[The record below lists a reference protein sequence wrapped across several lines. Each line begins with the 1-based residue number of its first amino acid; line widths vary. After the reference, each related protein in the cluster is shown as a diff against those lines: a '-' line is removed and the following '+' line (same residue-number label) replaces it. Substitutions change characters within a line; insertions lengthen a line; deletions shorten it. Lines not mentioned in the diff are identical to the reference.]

1 MVHSTGFPVLPIHR
15 LWQMIEEDYRRNG
28 KIFGIPEALFFNPAN
43 YRKGNFRIFGQHLR
57 TPFGVA
63 AGPHTQLAQNIVSA
77 WLCGASYIELKTVQT
92 LDELEISKPCIDM
105 QDEGYNCE
113 WSQELRIHESFGEY
127 LKAWILIHLLHHRLG
142 HPGSPEDTIFNMS
155 VGYNLEG
162 ILSENVQWFLS
173 KMQHCR
179 DEKEAMI
186 STLLPLYP
194 ELRNISIPDCI
205 SSNITLSTMHGCPPG
220 EIEKIGHYLL
230 EEKKLHTFIKLNPTL
245 LGKEQLREILN
256 NQLGYKTMVPD
267 AAFEHDLKY
276 EDALGIIRRLEMT
289 ARQNNLTFGV
299 KLTNTLECINHR
311 KVFPP
316 KEEMMYMSGRALH
329 PISVNVAARL
339 HRDLGPG
346 LHISFSGGADCFNI
360 SDLLQCGL
368 MPVTVC
374 SDLLKPGGYGRLQ
387 QYIEQTTGI
396 NTADTDRQAV
406 YLEKYALSVVDDM
419 RYRCD
424 PFTEKNI
431 KTGRKLGLFDCIH
444 APCMDECP
452 TNQDIPEY
460 LSHIANGE
468 FSKALEVIHRKNPF
482 PNVLGSA
489 CDHPCQ
495 LRCTRIN
502 YDQPL
507 KIRELKLFAAHNG
520 KALDVPLVNENG
532 KSAAIIGA
540 GPSGLSFAY
549 FMRLAGFRV
558 EIFESHPDPGGM
570 VRDAIP
576 PFRMK
581 AELLEKDIERI
592 RSTGVIIHFNAPVDR
607 PTFRQLRRDF
617 DYVYIAAGARRF
629 KTLPLEGAGA
639 GGMVDP
645 LTFLKLAK
653 AGKKS
658 DTGRNILVIGGGNT
672 AMDVARTARRTAAE
686 DASVSVVYR
695 RSRAEMPASREEIEA
710 ALHEGVRLLEL
721 LSPEQIH
728 VKDGHI
734 VALSCAKMKLITPAD
749 GGRPAPCKTDEPLI
763 TLPADTLIPA
773 LGQETDID
781 FATPE
786 ELSLRPESDYETQLD
801 RVYIG
806 GDAIRGAATIVKA
819 VGDGRRAA
827 AAIAASAGIAL
838 DTDNP
843 PAEKHL
849 EKSELINRK
858 SRRINIDPAM
868 ENTPP
873 LLTAETAR
881 EEALRCLQCDELCN
895 ICVTVC
901 PNRAN
906 ISYQTP
912 AVDIPQWKMINH
924 KNGISFEQTGILKI
938 AQSTQ
943 VLNLAGFCNECGNCT
958 TFCPSSGAPFRDK
971 PRFCLSR
978 ESFNKTDNGY
988 MLQWANGRLTLLHRQ
1003 GDLVS
1008 RLTRQADKYLY
1019 ETENM
1024 KVAFGLTDFRPY
1036 GPEIINSGMIN
1047 PDLSEASTL
1056 KFLID
1061 NPDIT
1066 AGSLIAEQP

>member
-1 MVHSTGFPVLPIHR
+1 MTHSTGFSAVSISR
-15 LWQMIEEDYRRNG
+15 LFQMIGEDYRRHRQ
-28 KIFGIPEALFFNPAN
+28 IFGIPEALFFKPAVNGTDN
-43 YRKGNFRIFGQHLR
+43 YGIFGHQLR

-92 LDELEISKPCIDM
+92 LDELEITKPCIDM

-142 HPGSPEDTIFNMS
+142 HPGVAGGFIFNMS
-155 VGYNLEG
+155 VGYNLQG

-173 KMQHCR
+173 KMQDCR
-179 DEKEAMI
+179 PEKEAMI
-186 STLLPLYP
+186 SSLLPLYP
-194 ELRNISIPDCI
+194 ELRSISIPDRI

-230 EEKKLHTFIKLNPTL
+230 TEKKLHTFIKLNPTL

-256 NQLGYKTMVPD
+256 NRLGYKTIVPD
-267 AAFEHDLKY
+267 AAFEHDLQY
-276 EDALGIIRRLEMT
+276 EDALGIIRRLQLT
-289 ARQNNLTFGV
+289 AGQNNLTFGV
-299 KLTNTLECINHR
+299 KLTNTLECLNHR
-311 KVFPP
+311 NILPP

-339 HRDLGPG
+339 RRDLGPG

-360 SDLLQCGL
+360 SNLLQCGL

-387 QYIEQTTGI
+387 QYIEQTTGL
-396 NTADTDRQAV
+396 NTADTDRQAM
-406 YLEKYALSVVDDM
+406 YLEKYALSVVDEM
-419 RYRCD
+419 RYRYD
-424 PFTEKNI
+424 PFSEKSI
-431 KTGRKLGLFDCIH
+431 KTARPLGLFDCIH
-444 APCMDECP
+444 APCVDECP

-460 LSHIANGE
+460 LRHISKGE
-468 FSKALEVIHRKNPF
+468 TSKALDVIFRKNPF

-507 KIRELKLFAAHNG
+507 QIRELKLFAAHSG
-520 KALDVPLVNENG
+520 KTSDVPRIKENG
-532 KSAAIIGA
+532 KSAAVIGA

-558 EIFESHPDPGGM
+558 EIFESHPDAGGM

-581 AELLEKDIERI
+581 AELLMKDVERI
-592 RSTGVIIHFNAPVDR
+592 RSTGVIIHFNTPVNR
-607 PTFRQLRRDF
+607 PLFGQLRDDF

-639 GGMVDP
+639 GGVVDP

-658 DTGRNILVIGGGNT
+658 GTGRNILVIGGGNT
-672 AMDVARTARRTAAE
+672 AMDVARTARRIAEE
-686 DASVSVVYR
+686 DAAVSLVYR
-695 RSRAEMPASREEIEA
+695 RSRAEMPASQEEIEA

-728 VKDGHI
+728 LKDGHI

-749 GGRPAPCKTDEPLI
+749 GGRAVPFKTDEPLI

-786 ELSLRPESDYETQLD
+786 ELSLRTESDYETQLD

-827 AAIAASAGIAL
+827 AAIAASAGITL
-838 DTDNP
+838 GTDNP
-843 PAEKHL
+843 PAENHP
-849 EKSELINRK
+849 EKSELIIRK
-858 SRRINIDPAM
+858 SRRININPAM

-873 LLTAETAR
+873 LLTADTAR
-881 EEALRCLQCDELCN
+881 EEALRCLQCDTLCN

-912 AVDIPQWKMINH
+912 AVEIPRWKMADQ
-924 KNGISFEQTGILKI
+924 KNGVSFEQSGTLKI
-938 AQSTQ
+938 EQSTQ

-971 PRFCLSR
+971 PRFCLSG

-988 MLQWANGRLTLLHRQ
+988 MLLRANSRLTLLHRQ
-1003 GDLVS
+1003 GDQVS
-1008 RLTRQADKYLY
+1008 RLIRQPDSYLY

-1024 KVAFGLTDFRPY
+1024 KVAFDLTDFRPY
-1036 GPEIINSGMIN
+1036 EAEIKNSGMIN
-1047 PDLSEASTL
+1047 SDLSEASTL
-1056 KFLID
+1056 KFFID

-1066 AGSLIAEQP
+1066 AGSLLVEL

>member
-43 YRKGNFRIFGQHLR
+43 YRKGNYRIFGQHLR

-444 APCMDECP
+444 APCVDECP

-460 LSHIANGE
+460 LSHIASGE

-495 LRCTRIN
+495 LRCT
-502 YDQPL
+502 
-507 KIRELKLFAAHNG
+507 
-520 KALDVPLVNENG
+520 
-532 KSAAIIGA
+532 
-540 GPSGLSFAY
+540 
-549 FMRLAGFRV
+549 
-558 EIFESHPDPGGM
+558 
-570 VRDAIP
+570 
-576 PFRMK
+576 
-581 AELLEKDIERI
+581 
-592 RSTGVIIHFNAPVDR
+592 
-607 PTFRQLRRDF
+607 
-617 DYVYIAAGARRF
+617 
-629 KTLPLEGAGA
+629 
-639 GGMVDP
+639 
-645 LTFLKLAK
+645 
-653 AGKKS
+653 
-658 DTGRNILVIGGGNT
+658 
-672 AMDVARTARRTAAE
+672 
-686 DASVSVVYR
+686 
-695 RSRAEMPASREEIEA
+695 
-710 ALHEGVRLLEL
+710 
-721 LSPEQIH
+721 
-728 VKDGHI
+728 
-734 VALSCAKMKLITPAD
+734 
-749 GGRPAPCKTDEPLI
+749 
-763 TLPADTLIPA
+763 
-773 LGQETDID
+773 
-781 FATPE
+781 
-786 ELSLRPESDYETQLD
+786 
-801 RVYIG
+801 
-806 GDAIRGAATIVKA
+806 
-819 VGDGRRAA
+819 
-827 AAIAASAGIAL
+827 
-838 DTDNP
+838 
-843 PAEKHL
+843 
-849 EKSELINRK
+849 
-858 SRRINIDPAM
+858 
-868 ENTPP
+868 
-873 LLTAETAR
+873 
-881 EEALRCLQCDELCN
+881 
-895 ICVTVC
+895 
-901 PNRAN
+901 
-906 ISYQTP
+906 
-912 AVDIPQWKMINH
+912 
-924 KNGISFEQTGILKI
+924 
-938 AQSTQ
+938 
-943 VLNLAGFCNECGNCT
+943 
-958 TFCPSSGAPFRDK
+958 
-971 PRFCLSR
+971 
-978 ESFNKTDNGY
+978 
-988 MLQWANGRLTLLHRQ
+988 
-1003 GDLVS
+1003 
-1008 RLTRQADKYLY
+1008 
-1019 ETENM
+1019 
-1024 KVAFGLTDFRPY
+1024 
-1036 GPEIINSGMIN
+1036 
-1047 PDLSEASTL
+1047 
-1056 KFLID
+1056 
-1061 NPDIT
+1061 
-1066 AGSLIAEQP
+1066 

>member
-1 MVHSTGFPVLPIHR
+1 MHSTGFSVVSIHR
-15 LWQMIEEDYRRNG
+15 LWQMIEEDYRRNRQ
-28 KIFGIPEALFFNPAN
+28 IFGIPEAFFFNPALNGTEN
-43 YRKGNFRIFGQHLR
+43 YRIFGQQLR
-57 TPFGVA
+57 TRFGVA

-92 LDELEISKPCIDM
+92 LDQLEITKPCIDM

-113 WSQELRIHESFGEY
+113 WSQELRIRESFEEY

-142 HPGSPEDTIFNMS
+142 HPGVEGGFIFNMS
-155 VGYNLEG
+155 VGYNLQG

-173 KMQHCR
+173 KMLDCR
-179 DEKEAMI
+179 PEKEAMI
-186 STLLPLYP
+186 SSLLPLCP
-194 ELRNISIPDCI
+194 ELHNIRIPDRI

-230 EEKKLHTFIKLNPTL
+230 SEKKLHTFIKLNPTL

-276 EDALGIIRRLEMT
+276 EVALGIIRRLQLT
-289 ARQNNLTFGV
+289 AGQNNLTFGV

-316 KEEMMYMSGRALH
+316 KEAMMYMSGRALH
-329 PISVNVAARL
+329 PLSVNVAASLR
-339 HRDLGPG
+339 RDLGPG
-346 LHISFSGGADCFNI
+346 LHISYSGGADCFNI

-406 YLEKYALSVVDDM
+406 YLEKYALSVVDDI

-424 PFTEKNI
+424 PFSEKSI
-431 KTGRKLGLFDCIH
+431 KTTRPLGLFDCIH
-444 APCMDECP
+444 APCVDECP

-460 LSHIANGE
+460 LRHISRKDT
-468 FSKALEVIHRKNPF
+468 SKALDVILRKNPF

-495 LRCTRIN
+495 LRCIRIN

-507 KIRELKLFAAHNG
+507 KIRELKLFAAHSG
-520 KALDVPLVNENG
+520 KTSDMPRIKENG
-532 KSAAIIGA
+532 KSAAVIGA

-558 EIFESHPDPGGM
+558 EIFESHPDAGGM

-592 RSTGVIIHFNAPVDR
+592 RSTGVIIHFNSPVNR
-607 PTFRQLRRDF
+607 PLFGQLRNDF
-617 DYVYIAAGARRF
+617 DYIYIAAGARRF

-639 GGMVDP
+639 NGVVDP

-658 DTGRNILVIGGGNT
+658 YTGRNILVIGGGNT

-728 VKDGHI
+728 LKDGHI
-734 VALSCAKMKLITPAD
+734 VALSCAKMQLITPAD
-749 GGRPAPCKTDEPLI
+749 GGRAAPCKTDEPLI
-763 TLPADTLIPA
+763 TLPADALIPA

-781 FATPE
+781 FATRK
-786 ELSLRPESDYETQLD
+786 ELSLRPGSDYETQLD

-827 AAIAASAGIAL
+827 GAIAAKAGITL

-843 PAEKHL
+843 PAENHL
-849 EKSELINRK
+849 EKSELIIRK
-858 SRRINIDPAM
+858 SRRINIDPAL
-868 ENTPP
+868 ENTPS
-873 LLTAETAR
+873 LLTADKAR

-912 AVDIPQWKMINH
+912 AVEIPQWKMLNH
-924 KNGISFEQTGILKI
+924 KNGFSFEHTGILKVQQFTQILNI
-938 AQSTQ
+938 AD
-943 VLNLAGFCNECGNCT
+943 FCNECGNCT

-971 PRFCLSR
+971 PRFCLSG

-988 MLQWANGRLTLLHRQ
+988 MLLRVNGRLTLLHRQ

-1024 KVAFGLTDFRPY
+1024 KVAFGLTDYRPS

-1047 PDLSEASTL
+1047 PDLSEASIL
-1056 KFLID
+1056 KFLLD

-1066 AGSLIAEQP
+1066 SGSLIAEKQ